1 MSSELLRARVL
12 QALRVRAGR
21 WGPGLDRLA
30 SELRLTLER
39 LGYEAVETQV
49 EAEPPVARLRIG
61 FKSPSEAFGLLLHGG
76 RPGMVHR
83 HIAGYARQSLPPLGL
98 DEGPVKTLLEALRQV
113 KKEETLPVLEIAWRR
128 SWPRLT
134 GLLPYR
140 TMGGGLVGL
149 VFDRVVGRTTDPQ
162 GHSMCRVALLSREA
176 TCIHLLELVRRMVP
190 KVEGHECLS
199 NMGSAG
205 WE

>member
-21 WGPGLDRLA
+21 WGPGLNRLA

-39 LGYEAVETQV
+39 LGYEAVEPQI
-49 EAEPPVARLRIG
+49 EAEPPIARLRIG
-61 FKSPSEAFGLLLHGG
+61 FRSPSEAFGLLLHGG

-83 HIAGYARQSLPPLGL
+83 HIAGYARQSTSVQGL
-98 DEGPVKTLLEALRQV
+98 DEGPVKTLLEALRQA
-113 KKEETLPVLEIAWRR
+113 KEEEPLPVLEIAWRR
-128 SWPRLT
+128 SWPRLA
-134 GLLPYR
+134 GLLHYR
-140 TMGGGLVGL
+140 TTGGGLVGL

-176 TCIHLLELVRRMVP
+176 TCIHLLDLVRRIVP
-190 KVEGHECLS
+190 KVGGHECLS
-199 NMGSAG
+199 NTRLAG